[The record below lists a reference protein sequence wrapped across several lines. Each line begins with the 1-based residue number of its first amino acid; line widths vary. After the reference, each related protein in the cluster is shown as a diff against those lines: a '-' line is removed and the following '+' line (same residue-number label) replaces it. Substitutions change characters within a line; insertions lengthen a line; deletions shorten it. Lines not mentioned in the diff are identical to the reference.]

1 MDASADTPPHDD
13 ASSALVALQ
22 QEVAALIARWRQAGI
37 PQYEV
42 AVTLATAGYRL
53 LGHAVGHVA
62 PPEGPELIQEVA
74 QQLQR
79 AAESCYFQ
87 HWREDAFDQER

>member
-1 MDASADTPPHDD
+1 MDASTDTPPHDD
-13 ASSALVALQ
+13 GSPVLVALQ
-22 QEVAALIARWRQAGI
+22 QEVAALIARWRQAGVS
-37 PQYEV
+37 QYEV

-74 QQLQR
+74 QQLYR
-79 AAESCYFQ
+79 EAESSYFQ
-87 HWREDAFDQER
+87 HWREDAFDQR